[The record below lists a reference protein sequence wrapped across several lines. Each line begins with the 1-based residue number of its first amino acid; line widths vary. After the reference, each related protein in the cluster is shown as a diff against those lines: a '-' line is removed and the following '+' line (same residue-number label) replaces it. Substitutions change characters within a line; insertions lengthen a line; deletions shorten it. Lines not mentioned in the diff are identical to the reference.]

1 MGSCKHRTP
10 SPTPG
15 PVRGEFKHHF
25 KHPITLPHQRDIR
38 SKSGP
43 TYEVDKSHQYLQSE
57 THRDDMKQM
66 VGPVYS
72 TGKIADEKKHHFT
85 DGYVAPMTRERR
97 EEQVKLVTKYFQK
110 EKSVTDNLKKKIID
124 KAEALS
130 INYAEKAS
138 KITREEALKL
148 GEARKREA
156 LQRREEQL
164 KAQAAKKAISSE
176 FESTTSKTVVSAEEY
191 TEYGSMSDLSYG
203 ESNQI
208 NVPSSFSLK
217 KETSLSLTPK
227 AEKNTTAIGYHQFI
241 QKKGQIK
248 TKSENLTEN
257 VEGQVVFAKEFTPN
271 RQLGQKHNATL
282 VVRGKSDKESEE
294 VARLESIRIKEAE
307 NTARQKEVEKEK
319 LEKAKMEEQARRQEA
334 ERQKQEEIKQKL
346 AQEEEQKQIRAKLE
360 LEKQNILLEEQKRK
374 ETLAREKVSLQKKSE
389 EMMSEQTL
397 KQNEINLKEGLKK
410 SLFKVSRQEQPG
422 VGFGSVRTG
431 YVNNKRISLLQRASS
446 AEPPSRQ
453 TSSSPAPTKR
463 QKSVRFSGNAD
474 SVMIRSPSPR
484 PFIKTGD
491 VASGVA
497 NWTQRVSELD
507 KTAAAAQ
514 TPPVERKTTVVKFGQ
529 RASSESRTFQ
539 FGNMSPVS
547 VGQPAAG
554 VQQRSVDTAHQQQI
568 TSQSMSMSSQSV
580 RQSFT
585 ESMSDSTHQST
596 MMGSRTGSISSLMSI
611 VPSSERSSARLSP
624 PISICSEKSA

>member
-227 AEKNTTAIGYHQFI
+227 AE
-241 QKKGQIK
+241 
-248 TKSENLTEN
+248 
-257 VEGQVVFAKEFTPN
+257 
-271 RQLGQKHNATL
+271 
-282 VVRGKSDKESEE
+282 
-294 VARLESIRIKEAE
+294 

-431 YVNNKRISLLQRASS
+431 YVNN
-446 AEPPSRQ
+446 
-453 TSSSPAPTKR
+453 
-463 QKSVRFSGNAD
+463 
-474 SVMIRSPSPR
+474 
-484 PFIKTGD
+484 
-491 VASGVA
+491 
-497 NWTQRVSELD
+497 
-507 KTAAAAQ
+507 
-514 TPPVERKTTVVKFGQ
+514 
-529 RASSESRTFQ
+529 
-539 FGNMSPVS
+539 
-547 VGQPAAG
+547 
-554 VQQRSVDTAHQQQI
+554 
-568 TSQSMSMSSQSV
+568 
-580 RQSFT
+580 
-585 ESMSDSTHQST
+585 
-596 MMGSRTGSISSLMSI
+596 
-611 VPSSERSSARLSP
+611 
-624 PISICSEKSA
+624 

>member
-1 MGSCKHRTP
+1 MG
-10 SPTPG
+10 
-15 PVRGEFKHHF
+15 
-25 KHPITLPHQRDIR
+25 TLPHQRDIR

-156 LQRREEQL
+156 LKRREEQL

-176 FESTTSKTVVSAEEY
+176 FESTTSKAVVSAEEY
-191 TEYGSMSDLSYG
+191 TEYGSISNLSYG
-203 ESNQI
+203 ESNQM

-227 AEKNTTAIGYHQFI
+227 AENNTTAIGYHQFI

-248 TKSENLTEN
+248 TKSENLAEN

-271 RQLGQKHNATL
+271 RQLGQKHNVTL
-282 VVRGKSDKESEE
+282 VVRGKSDKGSEE

-307 NTARQKEVEKEK
+307 NIARQKEVKKEK

-346 AQEEEQKQIRAKLE
+346 AQEEEQK
-360 LEKQNILLEEQKRK
+360 RK
-374 ETLAREKVSLQKKSE
+374 ETLAREKLLLQKKRE
-389 EMMSEQTL
+389 EIMSEQTI

-446 AEPPSRQ
+446 AEPPARQ

-474 SVMIRSPSPR
+474 SVMIRSPSPL
-484 PFIKTGD
+484 PYIKTGD

-507 KTAAAAQ
+507 KNAAAAQ
-514 TPPVERKTTVVKFGQ
+514 TPPVERKTTVAKFGQ

-539 FGNMSPVS
+539 FGNMGPVS
-547 VGQPAAG
+547 VDQPAAG
-554 VQQRSVDTAHQQQI
+554 IQQRSVDTTHQQQT
-568 TSQSMSMSSQSV
+568 TSQSMSMSSQLA